1 MTIAAAA
8 IVLVPAYDS
17 IGRTARAWASG
28 DSASAGVVLGDRH
41 DEIVD
46 ALEEET
52 GGTQFVRIAFYD
64 DYAIAAAP
72 SAPGALTIDT
82 YQFRY
87 DRTERQGPELIQPQE
102 PAAALFDTD
111 QVDFSMVPDLIAAAE
126 EQTGVTDPDSVI
138 VIVERVTVA
147 DASGDRPVRMM
158 VLLDSTY
165 EDATVVFDA
174 ASGDVL
180 P

>member
-1 MTIAAAA
+1 
-8 IVLVPAYDS
+8 
-17 IGRTARAWASG
+17 
-28 DSASAGVVLGDRH
+28 
-41 DEIVD
+41 
-46 ALEEET
+46 
-52 GGTQFVRIAFYD
+52 
-64 DYAIAAAP
+64 
-72 SAPGALTIDT
+72 
-82 YQFRY
+82 
-87 DRTERQGPELIQPQE
+87 
-102 PAAALFDTD
+102 
-111 QVDFSMVPDLIAAAE
+111 MVPDLIAAAE

-174 ASGDVL
+174 ASGDLL